1 MKQSFFFIIIFVGH
15 FSPFT
20 SQLYDYNFVDK
31 SMNWTEAQQFCRK
44 HFTDLA
50 TVTNKTDLDT
60 LRRIKRN
67 SMGAWIGLYY
77 EAGVSETFHWSQPG
91 LEFNKTDVSWNDGE
105 PDGGKKKETCV
116 ALCGGCKWVDLKCTR
131 KSYFL
136 CYDATAQN
144 PPNKQF
150 FLGKNKNWFEAQEF
164 CRTHH
169 TDLVSKPQLQEIED
183 QTQGQSLS
191 LRQNLMTFIDVQN
204 DELSSILNDCNKE
217 YMFIGLF
224 RTTWRW
230 SDGSSFFFRL
240 WDEEYYDD
248 SKNHHNCSMLTEDG
262 EWSIDDCGNERPFI
276 CYQDHVIL
284 INESRTWEEALYY
297 CRHHHHDLVT
307 ITNLDEQRWVQE
319 KTKKATT
326 PYVWTGLR
334 YTCTLGF
341 WFWVSDEVV
350 RYKNWASPGQVNEC
364 DMSGAMETG
373 GEHKWVKINDE
384 EKFNFF
390 CSK

>member
-1 MKQSFFFIIIFVGH
+1 MKQSFFFLIFVGH
-15 FSPFT
+15 FCPFT
-20 SQLYDYNFVDK
+20 CQLYDYHFVNE
-31 SMNWTEAQQFCRK
+31 SMKWTEAQQFCRK

-50 TVTNKTDLDT
+50 TVTNRTDLET
-60 LRRIKRN
+60 LKTLKGN
-67 SMGAWIGLYY
+67 SRGAWIGLHY

-91 LEFNKTDVSWNDGE
+91 LEFNKTDANWNVGE
-105 PDGGKKKETCV
+105 PNGGKDETCV
-116 ALCGGCKWVDLKCTR
+116 ALCEGCKWVDVDCTG
-131 KSYFL
+131 KKYFL
-136 CYDATAQN
+136 CYNERDHGEVLI
-144 PPNKQF
+144 
-150 FLGKNKNWFEAQEF
+150 LGSEKNWFEAQEY
-164 CRTHH
+164 CRTNH
-169 TDLVSKPQLQEIED
+169 TDLVSAPQLREIEKEN
-183 QTQGQSLS
+183 GKSICLKNNV
-191 LRQNLMTFIDVQN
+191 LEFIKSSGLVQ
-204 DELSSILNDCNKE
+204 SSILKDCNGG
-217 YMFIGLF
+217 YIFIGLF
-224 RTTWRW
+224 RATWSW
-230 SDGSSFFFRL
+230 SDGSSFYFRL
-240 WDEEYYDD
+240 WDEEYSNRD
-248 SKNHHNCSMLTEDG
+248 KRHHNCSKLTRNG
-262 EWSIDDCGNERPFI
+262 RWSVDDCGEERPFF

-307 ITNLDEQRWVQE
+307 ITNLDDQRWVQE
-319 KTKKATT
+319 KTKNATT

-350 RYKNWASPGQVNEC
+350 RYKNWASPEQVNEC